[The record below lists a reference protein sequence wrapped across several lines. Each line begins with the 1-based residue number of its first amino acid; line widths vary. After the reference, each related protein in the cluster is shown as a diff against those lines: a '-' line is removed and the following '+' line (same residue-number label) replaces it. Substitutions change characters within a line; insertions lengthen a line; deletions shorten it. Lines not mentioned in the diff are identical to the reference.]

1 MPTHQDVIEQAL
13 LSAMQEAD
21 LELAAGEIGG
31 HLAVLH
37 DAEGAPVEIDE
48 VLTLSSAGFM
58 TSNSG
63 VVLRLSDGSE
73 FTVEIKAYRAPRGGW
88 NH

>member
-1 MPTHQDVIEQAL
+1 M
-13 LSAMQEAD
+13 
-21 LELAAGEIGG
+21 
-31 HLAVLH
+31 
-37 DAEGAPVEIDE
+37 
-48 VLTLSSAGFM
+48 TLSSAGFM